1 MTFAFSS
8 RFHVGVLYALAAAVS
23 LGAITTQAKI
33 VYAHGGSAVT
43 VLLVRFV
50 VTALITGVW
59 AAGRQYGKKHRAG
72 PKVKIKQTGSIVLV
86 GIAWSGGMICYLM
99 SVQIISVSV
108 AALIFYTYPLIVLG
122 VTAALGH
129 VRFSAAL
136 AALFVFAF
144 VGLGLALLNE
154 ELELQ
159 LAGVLLA
166 LMAAVGATITFF
178 VGAKV
183 AGQTDP
189 VTLTF
194 KVSVVGLVIIIP
206 FLSGH
211 LESPNTMGW
220 LALGG
225 ATLCY
230 IVGILS
236 QFAALSRLHPATAAF
251 VLNLEP
257 VVSILLAAGV
267 LGELLSIRQW
277 IGVGI
282 VMLTL
287 LGSTRMSASQI
298 KN

>member
-1 MTFAFSS
+1 MTFALSS

-33 VYAHGGSAVT
+33 VYSQGGSAVT

-59 AAGRQYGKKHRAG
+59 VAGRRYREKHRDG
-72 PKVKIKQTGSIVLV
+72 PKLKIKQTGSIILV
-86 GIAWSGGMICYLM
+86 GFAWSAGMICYLM
-99 SVQIISVSV
+99 SVQIISVSI
-108 AALIFYTYPLIVLG
+108 AALIFYTYPLMVLG
-122 VTAALGH
+122 VTAASGH
-129 VRFSAAL
+129 VRFSIAL
-136 AALFVFAF
+136 GGLFVFAF
-144 VGLGLALLNE
+144 AGLGLALLNG

-189 VTLTF
+189 LTLTF
-194 KVSVVGLVIIIP
+194 KVNVVGLVFIIP

-211 LESPNTMGW
+211 LDWPNTMGW

-230 IVGILS
+230 VVGILS
-236 QFAALSRLHPATAAF
+236 QFAALSRLPPATAAF

-267 LGELLSIRQW
+267 LGELLSLRQW

-287 LGSTRMSASQI
+287 LGSTRMRTSQ
-298 KN
+298 